1 MIVEGTLYCID
12 NFHELSKEHWAEFN
26 TQEPSFNVY
35 YLKNLDVIL
44 YKDNEVTQGYLFY
57 LMFPSPYYKELNC
70 QVDMF
75 FLRKKYRGR
84 GIGKRMFT
92 KMEEKAKE
100 AGCSRILS
108 SYNNKLPL
116 DGFYAS
122 MGYTSTHTAVMKE
135 I

>member
-1 MIVEGTLYCID
+1 M
-12 NFHELSKEHWAEFN
+12 FN
-26 TQEPSFNVY
+26 
-35 YLKNLDVIL
+35 
-44 YKDNEVTQGYLFY
+44 
-57 LMFPSPYYKELNC
+57 
-70 QVDMF
+70 
-75 FLRKKYRGR
+75 
-84 GIGKRMFT
+84 